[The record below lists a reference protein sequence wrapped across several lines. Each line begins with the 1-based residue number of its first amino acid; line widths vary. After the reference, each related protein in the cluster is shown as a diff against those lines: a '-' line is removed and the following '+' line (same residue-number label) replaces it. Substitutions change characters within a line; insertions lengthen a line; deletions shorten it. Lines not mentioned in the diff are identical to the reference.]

1 MAYKGLLKEI
11 PVDGTTYKY
20 FDLTALNDS
29 RYDELPISIRYLLEA
44 AVRHCDGFHVLES
57 DVETI
62 LNWKQSQKAQSEIP
76 FKPARVIL
84 QDFTGVPAVVDLA
97 AMRDAVQNMGADPSR
112 INPVCPVD
120 LVIDHSIQVDHYG
133 DSPTTFANAY
143 TLKGSVL
150 SEATFSHNV
159 KMCAWGS
166 KSFDNLRIVP
176 PGVGIV
182 HQVNLEYLSRTVF
195 VSEDN
200 VLYPDSVV
208 GTDSHTT
215 MVDGSGVLGWGV
227 GGIEAEAVMLGQPIS
242 MVIPEVVGYELVG
255 SLPDTVTSTD
265 LVLTITKNLRE
276 IGVVG
281 KFVEF
286 FGEGVTSLSIA
297 DRATIA
303 NMCPEYGATVGFF
316 PVDRRTVDYLRQTG
330 RDEHYCKRVES
341 YLKANKMFVEYGNPK
356 YKTAYTQVLT
366 LDMST
371 IVPSV
376 SGPKRPQDRINL
388 SLLHDDFNNNLTA
401 KPSFK
406 AVELGLCTQPYT
418 KTSLS
423 PGSRVVTKYLEASG
437 LLPYLQKLGFHIA
450 GYGCMT
456 CIGNS
461 GPLDEDVSKAIEQDN
476 LVVAGVLSGNR
487 NFEGRIHALVRANYL
502 ASPPLAVAYSIIG
515 NVNKDISGVIAKTP
529 DGKDVYFKDIW
540 PTRKEVA
547 KFEEEFVKPQFF
559 KEVYDNIGKGSE
571 QWQKLEVPPVKLY
584 PWDAKSTYIKRVPFF
599 ENMEAQKEKI
609 RTEDAKIDEMG
620 IGRRKKNA
628 ELSANKER

>member
-159 KMCAWGS
+159 KMCACLLQIQWGS

-406 AVELGLCTQPYT
+406 
-418 KTSLS
+418 
-423 PGSRVVTKYLEASG
+423 
-437 LLPYLQKLGFHIA
+437 
-450 GYGCMT
+450 
-456 CIGNS
+456 
-461 GPLDEDVSKAIEQDN
+461 DN